1 MVKTAIIR
9 SEIRVLIAI
18 SSLQVQ
24 VYPLP
29 MPIITDKVH
38 LHFENSSVIPTQR
51 CFLTSTIYAAL
62 TSRKSGISKG
72 NLEHERH
79 LLFLPSSFSPP

>member
-1 MVKTAIIR
+1 MVKTAITR

-62 TSRKSGISKG
+62 TRSKG